1 MTTMKDVRV
10 SLMTPGINVGSEDAR
25 FSGAFC
31 LASDR
36 YMRLAS
42 AFSLMI

>member
-1 MTTMKDVRV
+1 
-10 SLMTPGINVGSEDAR
+10 MTPGINVGSEDAR

-31 LASDR
+31 LVSDH

-42 AFSLMI
+42 AFSSMIEKIGLNHI

>member
-1 MTTMKDVRV
+1 
-10 SLMTPGINVGSEDAR
+10 MTPGINVGSEDAR